1 MGAVTPSVSGGAV
14 NSWTISPALPT
25 GLTIDAATGEIS
37 GTPTVVSPS
46 TVYTVTA
53 TNAGGSGT
61 GTITIQ
67 VNDVAPFSVV
77 YGNSPY
83 ILTNGT
89 QMTLIRQH
97 L

>member
-1 MGAVTPSVSGGAV
+1 MVVQSTLGLLHQ
-14 NSWTISPALPT
+14 ISLLT

-61 GTITIQ
+61 GTITIR

-89 QMTLIRQH
+89 QMTADTPTSLVVQ
-97 L
+97 